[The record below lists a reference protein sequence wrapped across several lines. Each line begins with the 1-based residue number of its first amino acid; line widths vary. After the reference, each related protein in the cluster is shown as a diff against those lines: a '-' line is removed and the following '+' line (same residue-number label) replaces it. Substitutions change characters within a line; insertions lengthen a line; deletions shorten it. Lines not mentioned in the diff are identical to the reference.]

1 MQVLRQA
8 DYRRMPWKNGGGE
21 TTEVTVSPA
30 GAGLDAFDWRISMAL
45 VKGDG
50 PFSIFPGIDRT
61 LSILD
66 GNGMRLD
73 IAGARHDLTRASQPL
88 AFPADVATDA
98 VLMDGAITDLNV
110 MSRRATFRH
119 RVERFD
125 LGGAKTFAS
134 DADMV
139 AVLVDAGDVA
149 VTAGGTVTLGPRDTA
164 IFDAPGAVAVSSSAA
179 ARGYVISFWKIA

>member
-21 TTEVTVSPA
+21 TTEVTISPP
-30 GAGLDAFDWRISMAL
+30 GAGLDVFDWRISMAL

-73 IAGARHDLTRASQPL
+73 IAGARHDLTRASAPL

-119 RVERFD
+119 KVERFD
-125 LGGAKTFAS
+125 GAGNFAS
-134 DADMV
+134 DADVV
-139 AVLVDAGDVA
+139 AVLVDTGRVT
-149 VTAGGTVTLGPRDTA
+149 VTAAESAALGPRDSA
-164 IFDAPGAVAVSSSAA
+164 ILNAPRSVTVAAKEP

>member
-21 TTEVTVSPA
+21 TTEVTVSPP
-30 GAGLDAFDWRISMAL
+30 GAGFDTFDWRISMAL

-50 PFSIFPGIDRT
+50 PFSVFPGIDRT

-73 IAGARHDLTRASQPL
+73 IDGARFDLTRASAPL

-110 MSRRATFRH
+110 MSRRTVFRH
-119 RVERFD
+119 QVERFD
-125 LGGAKTFAS
+125 LGAARTFTS
-134 DADMV
+134 DADVM
-139 AVLVDAGDVA
+139 AVLADTGRIT
-149 VTAGGTVTLGPRDTA
+149 VTASESTALGPRDTA
-164 IFDAPGAVAVSSSAA
+164 IFQAPGAVAVAA
-179 ARGYVISFWKIA
+179 KDTARGYVISFWKI